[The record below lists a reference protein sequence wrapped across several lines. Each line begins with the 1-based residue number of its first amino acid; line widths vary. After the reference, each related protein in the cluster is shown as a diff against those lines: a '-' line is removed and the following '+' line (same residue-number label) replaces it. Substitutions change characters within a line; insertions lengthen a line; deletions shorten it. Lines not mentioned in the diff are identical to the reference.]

1 MESKLAKCPY
11 YRRHEKGAIICE
23 GISPKTQI
31 KVYPFLASLEETK
44 ERTMSKLRHQYC
56 YTDWWNCPIAAGL
69 NIKYELEDSEWKK

>member
-11 YRRHEKGAIICE
+11 YRRHEKGMIICE

-56 YTDWWNCPIAAGL
+56 YTDWRNCPIAIGK
-69 NIKYELEDSEWKK
+69 NIQYERKE